1 MRFTG
6 VRPLR
11 LSEALVFAYW
21 STIAVLILVRAGGFE
36 SGGAVAALL
45 FGHILFLTAAY
56 WFFRR
61 LRALPGRTQTSRRAL
76 FVMVTIPIAFK
87 LLGWIIP
94 QLNPRSYELDLTW
107 LDIAIFGVNPQE
119 WVESIYHPLLTE
131 FLQIAYTS
139 YYFLPIALFIVL
151 WRRGRY
157 RRAEEVLTAVL
168 LGFWTSYLGYI
179 LVPAISPYRWVEPG
193 AGGFGVITYTKEIEG
208 LLLAGPIHHTL
219 HTLEGVHYDCF
230 PSGHTEIALIV
241 LVYAWRWARRTF
253 WVLLPFATGLIA
265 STVYLR
271 YHYVVDLAAGALLA
285 WAVVRYTPRWFAWWN
300 ARRGIDEDGDSDLAT
315 PGGSASGT

>member
-6 VRPLR
+6 IRPLR

-21 STIAVLILVRAGGFE
+21 SFIAVLILVRAAGFD
-36 SGGAVAALL
+36 SGGTVAGLL
-45 FGHILFLTAAY
+45 FGHILFLAGAY

-61 LRALPGRTQTSRRAL
+61 LRTKPGRVQTMARGISGI
-76 FVMVTIPIAFK
+76 VMIAIAFT
-87 LLGWIIP
+87 LLGRIIP
-94 QLNPRSYELDLTW
+94 SLNPRTYELDLTW
-107 LDIAIFGVNPQE
+107 IDIAIFGMNPQE
-119 WVESIYHPLLTE
+119 WVESIYNPLLTE

-139 YYFLPIALFIVL
+139 YYFLPIVLFLVL

-157 RRAEEVLTAVL
+157 NRAEEVLTAVL

-179 LVPAISPYRWVEPG
+179 LVPAISPDRWAAETPG
-193 AGGFGVITYTKEIEG
+193 MIAYTKELEG
-208 LLLAGPIHHTL
+208 LLLAGPIHDTL
-219 HTLEGVHYDCF
+219 HALEGKHHDCF
-230 PSGHTEIALIV
+230 PSGHTEMALIV

-253 WVLLPFATGLIA
+253 WVLLPFGAGLIA
-265 STVYLR
+265 ATVYLR
-271 YHYVVDLAAGALLA
+271 YHYVVDLVAGALLA

-300 ARRGIDEDGDSDLAT
+300 ARRGIDEDADSDLAT

>member
-11 LSEALVFAYW
+11 LSEALIFAYW
-21 STIAVLILVRAGGFE
+21 SVIALLILVRAAGFE
-36 SGGAVAALL
+36 SGGEVAWLL
-45 FGHILFLTAAY
+45 LGHGMFLCGAY

-61 LRALPGRTQTSRRAL
+61 LRALPGRTQTLGRWI
-76 FVMVTIPIAFK
+76 FVLASMPIAFM
-87 LLGWIIP
+87 LLGRIIP
-94 QLNPRSYELDLTW
+94 SLNPLTYELGLTR
-107 LDIAIFGVNPQE
+107 LDIAIFGANPQE
-119 WVESIYHPLLTE
+119 WVEGIYNPLLTE
-131 FLQIAYTS
+131 LLQIAYTS
-139 YYFLPIALFIVL
+139 YYFLPIVLFIVL

-157 RRAEEVLTAVL
+157 NRAEELLTALL

-179 LVPAISPYRWVEPG
+179 LVPAISPYRWVEMGG
-193 AGGFGVITYTKEIEG
+193 AGVITYTKELEG
-208 LLLAGPIHHTL
+208 LLLQGPIHRIL
-219 HTLEGVHYDCF
+219 HELEGVHYDCF

-253 WVLLPFATGLIA
+253 WVLLPFGAGLIA

-271 YHYVVDLAAGALLA
+271 YHYVVDLVAGALLA

-300 ARRGIDEDGDSDLAT
+300 ARRGIDEDADSDRAT
-315 PGGSASGT
+315 SGDPASGT